1 MSAVPSAPGRQR
13 YWPKL
18 LVRVVLGLVFLW
30 AGAEK
35 IAHTADFFSSL
46 LDYDVPFPETFL
58 RLVAV
63 ALPWLE
69 VFCGTGLLVNA
80 WGETVRPVVA
90 ARCLVFIAMLGQ
102 ALLRGID
109 ISNCGCFGPVA
120 NTWIDRPAVAF
131 LRAVLLFAG
140 GALVLATT
148 TDPSYGGTA
157 TILLGT
163 GSDVVFGGTGSD
175 SITAGAGLSG
185 GSTSN
190 TPPTISTIAN
200 MTAVTGVASTVSFPA
215 STPSE
220 KPRP

>member
-35 IAHTADFFSSL
+35 IAHPADFFSSL

-90 ARCLVFIAMLGQ
+90 ALCLVFIAMLGQ

-140 GALVLATT
+140 SVYIIRPGRAAPTGGPAL
-148 TDPSYGGTA
+148 P
-157 TILLGT
+157 
-163 GSDVVFGGTGSD
+163 
-175 SITAGAGLSG
+175 
-185 GSTSN
+185 
-190 TPPTISTIAN
+190 
-200 MTAVTGVASTVSFPA
+200 
-215 STPSE
+215 
-220 KPRP
+220 